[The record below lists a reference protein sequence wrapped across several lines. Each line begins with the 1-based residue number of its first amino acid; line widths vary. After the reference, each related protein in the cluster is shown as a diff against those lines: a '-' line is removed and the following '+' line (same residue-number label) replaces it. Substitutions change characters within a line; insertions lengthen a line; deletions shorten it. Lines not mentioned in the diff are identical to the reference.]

1 MWRKRVHTLAPL
13 TKLCATKVNFKW
25 TYAENNTFI
34 EMNKIVGRGVLISY
48 PNLIEKFIM
57 HTDAINT

>member
-1 MWRKRVHTLAPL
+1 MWCNRAHTLAPL